1 MLNREEKQM
10 ALDSRKEAQM
20 EAEMAMLAETCWFY
34 QRRRAYHDGQ
44 DCFGIA
50 VSATIA

>member
-1 MLNREEKQM
+1 MSNREEKQM

-20 EAEMAMLAETCWFY
+20 EAEMPMLAETYEFY
-34 QRRRAYHDGQ
+34 QRRRACHDGQ

-50 VSATIA
+50 ASAAIA